1 MRRAFGLL
9 QALIVIILVS
19 GILTIA
25 MKYAMVSVKQTSDI
39 YAKESA
45 QLFLNSAV
53 EMSLLAISGYDRDS
67 AHNCLKQVSITSP
80 DSRFIADVNI
90 TKYFLLNG
98 SADCTYCGTLCEPI
112 QTSESQGMVILEI
125 NVETNATHPKNKGK
139 HIKLTR
145 RTLQRP

>member
-1 MRRAFGLL
+1 MKRAFGLL

-19 GILTIA
+19 GILVIA

-45 QLFLNSAV
+45 RLFLDSAV
-53 EMSLLAISGYDRDS
+53 EMSLLAISGYDRNTT
-67 AHNCLKQVSITSP
+67 HNCLKQVSITSA

-98 SADCTYCGTLCEPI
+98 SADCGYCGSLCEPI

-125 NVETNATHPKNKGK
+125 NVETNATNPKNRGK